1 MTNLQKEMELYFEL
15 QRFYTEEAAMLD
27 ERRFRE
33 WLDLLTEDT
42 HYWMPIRRTRMLNEI
57 EKEFSAPDGMAYFDD
72 GKAMLEMRVRKL
84 ETNYSWSEDPP
95 SRTRHNVSNLR
106 VIEDR
111 GTELTVETNFS
122 LFRYRLESEQDIWV
136 GVRRDTL
143 RRVEREFKIARRHI
157 FLDQTIILSANM
169 SCLF

>member
-1 MTNLQKEMELYFEL
+1 
-15 QRFYTEEAAMLD
+15 
-27 ERRFRE
+27 
-33 WLDLLTEDT
+33 
-42 HYWMPIRRTRMLNEI
+42 MLNEI

-111 GTELTVETNFS
+111 GTELTVETNFA